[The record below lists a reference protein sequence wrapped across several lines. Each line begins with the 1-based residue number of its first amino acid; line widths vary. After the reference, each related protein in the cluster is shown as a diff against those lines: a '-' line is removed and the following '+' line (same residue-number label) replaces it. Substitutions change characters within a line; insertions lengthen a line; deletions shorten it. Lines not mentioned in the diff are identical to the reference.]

1 MASLYSKFLDFI
13 GIEETDEEEDERD
26 DYYRDRDD
34 RYDDYR
40 RNDRSDRDRGGRN
53 QRDDYYSRSDRSSRD
68 DRDSY
73 YRDDRDDRD
82 DEDNVVNFRRNQG
95 SAQRQS
101 AARQS
106 QSRRERPAAPQQSN
120 GANLPISGGMKMI
133 VYHPVSYEDTQII
146 IDNLKNRKP
155 VIVNMEELDVDC
167 AQRILDFLSGA
178 VYALSGTMCKISRGI
193 FVVAPNNY
201 DVVGNNDDFGD
212 PL

>member
-13 GIEETDEEEDERD
+13 GIEETDEEDERD

-34 RYDDYR
+34 RFDDYR
-40 RNDRSDRDRGGRN
+40 RNDRNDRNDRGGRS
-53 QRDDYYSRSDRSSRD
+53 QRDDRYSRNDRVSRD

-73 YRDDRDDRD
+73 YQEDWDDRDE
-82 DEDNVVNFRRNQG
+82 EDNVVNFRRGQSG
-95 SAQRQS
+95 SQRQP
-101 AARQS
+101 AARQA
-106 QSRRERPAAPQQSN
+106 QPRRERPAPQQSS

-178 VYALSGTMCKISRGI
+178 VYALTGTMCKISRGI

-212 PL
+212 SF

>member
-40 RNDRSDRDRGGRN
+40 RNDRDERYERGGRN
-53 QRDDYYSRSDRSSRD
+53 QRDDFYSRSERSSRD

-73 YRDDRDDRD
+73 YRDDRDDMED
-82 DEDNVVNFRRNQG
+82 ADNVVNFRRGQ
-95 SAQRQS
+95 SASQRQS

-106 QSRRERPAAPQQSN
+106 QPRRERPAPQQTS

-178 VYALSGTMCKISRGI
+178 VYALAGTMCKISRGI

-212 PL
+212 SF